1 MVAWAEIRGVNAS
14 KAASV
19 EVLKSILG
27 RIAVMLKRNGWRKR
41 FD

>member
-19 EVLKSILG
+19 EVLKSIFGQNCCDVEKERL
-27 RIAVMLKRNGWRKR
+27 AQAL
-41 FD
+41 